1 MGDIKDHKLDVTK
14 LIYLIHQCFLL
25 SVDKLGSLNVSCLIH
40 YRSPVSYISLSLTF
54 FFSVVFGKRVR
65 INKSMEEPGICLWL
79 PGQGDLSVKMRT
91 GCTRTVAMTGL
102 WDSQQSE
109 VFL

>member
-1 MGDIKDHKLDVTK
+1 M
-14 LIYLIHQCFLL
+14 
-25 SVDKLGSLNVSCLIH
+25 
-40 YRSPVSYISLSLTF
+40 
-54 FFSVVFGKRVR
+54 VFGKRDR
-65 INKSMEEPGICLWL
+65 INKSMEEPRICLEV

-91 GCTRTVAMTGL
+91 GCTRTVAMTDL